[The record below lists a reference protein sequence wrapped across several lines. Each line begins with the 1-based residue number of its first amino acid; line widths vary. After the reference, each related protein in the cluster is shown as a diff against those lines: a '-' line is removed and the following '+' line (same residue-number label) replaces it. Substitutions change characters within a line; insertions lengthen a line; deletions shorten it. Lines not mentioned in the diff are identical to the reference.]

1 LIAKENI
8 LRILEN
14 VKDPEIPALSIV
26 DLGIVREVELT
37 EDGYVNITLTPTFV
51 GCPALKIIEDS
62 VYQILAKNYVRN
74 VTVKTTY
81 DSPWNSNMISQ
92 RGRERLR
99 KSGIAPPSGFNGSLG
114 YADLLQI
121 ECPFCGSRE
130 TEFRSLFGSA
140 LCRSIHYCNNCLQSF
155 EQFKPVE

>member
-1 LIAKENI
+1 MIAKENI

-26 DLGIVREVELT
+26 DLGIVREVDLT
-37 EDGYVNITLTPTFV
+37 EDGCVNITLTPTFV

-81 DSPWNSNMISQ
+81 DSPWNSNMISEN
-92 RGRERLR
+92 GREMLK
-99 KSGIAPPSGFNGSLG
+99 KSGIAPPARLNG
-114 YADLLQI
+114 DLMGALVSNVN
-121 ECPFCGSRE
+121 CPYCSSSE
-130 TEFRSLFGSA
+130 TEITSLFGSA
-140 LCRSIHYCNNCLQSF
+140 LCRSIHYCNSCMQSF